1 MKDPFVSVVVAVKNG
16 EKTLAKCVQSL
27 LAQEY
32 PRFEVIVV
40 DDGSTDATP
49 RVLASFLPRITVI
62 SNPRNLGPS
71 ESRNIAAARAAGQYL
86 AFIDGDCIADRR
98 WLTELM
104 KCFAEGDA
112 AGGGGT
118 QGVPADESRFGRV
131 VARFLVAVGFMT
143 GYMRA
148 ARAGIGKVE
157 HNASCNSAYRRDVF
171 LSVGGFLPGL
181 WPGEDV
187 ELDYRL
193 RKKRYILRCNPAAR
207 VAHYRTGTVSSFCRM
222 LYRYGAAQGILTRK
236 YGFFRKA
243 QYLSLTPFL
252 ALALLGIALAQHTL
266 LPFAGACALAFLALF
281 RFDIRLA
288 ALGVLAFVAWT
299 AGFYIAAVS
308 WKGRP

>member
-1 MKDPFVSVVVAVKNG
+1 MKEPFVSIVVAVKNG
-16 EKTLAKCVQSL
+16 EKTLAKCVTSL

-32 PRFEVIVV
+32 PHFEVIVV
-40 DDGSTDATP
+40 NDGSTDATP
-49 RVLASFLPRITVI
+49 QILAPFFPRITVI

-71 ESRNIAAARAAGQYL
+71 ESRNIAAIRAAGQYL
-86 AFIDGDCIADRR
+86 AFIDGDCVADRR
-98 WLTELM
+98 WLAELM
-104 KCFAEGDA
+104 KCFSEGDA
-112 AGGGGT
+112 AGGGGS
-118 QGVPADESRFGRV
+118 QGIPLDESRFGRL
-131 VARFLVAVGFMT
+131 VARFLSAVGFVT

-157 HNASCNSAYRRDVF
+157 HNASCNSAYKRDVF

-207 VAHYRTGTVSSFCRM
+207 VAHYRPGTVAGFCRM

-243 QYLSLTPFL
+243 QYLSLAPFL
-252 ALALLGIALAQHTL
+252 FLALLGIAVMKHTL
-266 LPFAGACALAFLALF
+266 LPFAGASALAFLALF
-281 RFDIRLA
+281 RFDVRLA
-288 ALGVLAFVAWT
+288 ALGFLAFVNWI
-299 AGFYIAAVS
+299 AGFYTAAIV
-308 WKGRP
+308 WRGRP